1 MEALD
6 SANYYQVVDEGL
18 TEWESTGSPSVFEKL
33 IDNYMISLARRGLY
47 KPFGSETV
55 IGYLAARENELKLL
69 RIIMVGKINGISSDM
84 IRERL
89 RDVYV

>member
-1 MEALD
+1 LD
-6 SANYYQVVDEGL
+6 NTPYKQLVEEGISQ
-18 TEWESTGSPSVFEKL
+18 WESTGSPSLFEKL
-33 IDNYMISLARRGLY
+33 IDNFLISLARRGLY

-55 IGYLAARENELKLL
+55 IGYLAARENEIKLL